1 MDLCLSIFGFG
12 GGAENDGFKVAL
24 LDNVDKSAEDL
35 IPSCSAAIAAQ
46 IEILKVEG
54 NAAFNQDKHE
64 NAIKSYTKGILLFK
78 MDKASN
84 HPDSNSQYALTLL
97 TALLSNRAA
106 SYIKLGEYEKGLLDA
121 SSITLYR
128 PNWVKGHFRQGEA
141 FFGLRMFDQALN
153 AYLTAQAHVKLY

>member
-12 GGAENDGFKVAL
+12 GGAESDTFKAAL
-24 LDNVDKSAEDL
+24 LENVGKSIDNL
-35 IPSCSAAIAAQ
+35 IPSCSATIAAQ
-46 IEILKVEG
+46 IEILKGEG

-78 MDKASN
+78 MEKPSDDQN
-84 HPDSNSQYALTLL
+84 SNSQYALMLL

-121 SSITLYR
+121 RSITLYR